1 MIKKLAW
8 NVFKSTGDVNTF
20 LELKQ
25 IENLER
31 NNTYN
36 IINDKFNQN
45 NINTAVNIEK
55 NCAKGE
61 SKWE

>member
-25 IENLER
+25 IENLEKQ
-31 NNTYN
+31 NNYN
-36 IINDKFNQN
+36 GINDTFNQN
-45 NINTAVNIEK
+45 NIGIVDNKKTILQ
-55 NCAKGE
+55 KGE
-61 SKWE
+61 TKWE